1 MSDCAFLNNSGNF
14 TSFTYA
20 GRTIRFRTPS
30 SLERY
35 TDILEWDKGYL
46 VVMAKYK
53 GAPAEEEYSM
63 PDILSIADHADM
75 IVNGYAF
82 SKSNDSVRVLNL
94 NNPASACVLSA
105 DGKILETT
113 MDDIE
118 LDIVQD
124 YYSRNRKHLEES

>member
-1 MSDCAFLNNSGNF
+1 
-14 TSFTYA
+14 
-20 GRTIRFRTPS
+20 
-30 SLERY
+30 
-35 TDILEWDKGYL
+35 
-46 VVMAKYK
+46 
-53 GAPAEEEYSM
+53 M

-118 LDIVQD
+118 LDMFRTITAETGNIW
-124 YYSRNRKHLEES
+124 RNRNAKIL

>member
-46 VVMAKYK
+46 VVTAKYK
-53 GAPAEEEYSM
+53 GAPAEEEYIDPVSYTHLLLGGFLQH
-63 PDILSIADHADM
+63 PLHHACRHILQQ
-75 IVNGYAF
+75 VG
-82 SKSNDSVRVLNL
+82 
-94 NNPASACVLSA
+94 
-105 DGKILETT
+105 G
-113 MDDIE
+113 
-118 LDIVQD
+118 IVQT
-124 YYSRNRKHLEES
+124 HLFNSAHKLHI

>member
-1 MSDCAFLNNSGNF
+1 
-14 TSFTYA
+14 
-20 GRTIRFRTPS
+20 
-30 SLERY
+30 
-35 TDILEWDKGYL
+35 
-46 VVMAKYK
+46 
-53 GAPAEEEYSM
+53 M
-63 PDILSIADHADM
+63 PDILSIAAHADM
-75 IVNGYAF
+75 IVDGYAF
-82 SKSNDSVRVLNL
+82 SKSNDFVRVLNL

>member
-1 MSDCAFLNNSGNF
+1 
-14 TSFTYA
+14 
-20 GRTIRFRTPS
+20 
-30 SLERY
+30 
-35 TDILEWDKGYL
+35 
-46 VVMAKYK
+46 
-53 GAPAEEEYSM
+53 M

-82 SKSNDSVRVLNL
+82 SKSNDSVRVRNL
-94 NNPASACVLSA
+94 NNPASACVLSS